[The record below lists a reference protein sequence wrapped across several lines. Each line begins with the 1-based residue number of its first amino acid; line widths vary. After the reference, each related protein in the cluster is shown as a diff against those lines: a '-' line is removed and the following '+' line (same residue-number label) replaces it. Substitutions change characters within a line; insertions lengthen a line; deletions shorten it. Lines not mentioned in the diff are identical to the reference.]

1 MNNKMVAFLCLLG
14 AFLLYQSD
22 NPGVNILPIGPHS
35 PVPGSGL
42 HVLIVEDRGARQKL
56 PPSQFDAMM
65 SADVDEMIRK
75 TNGHKYLYDQNQDIS
90 SKDDP
95 WVKDAMK
102 VPREKLPWLVLD
114 NNGSGTSESFPGD
127 PKAFKDLIEKY
138 VAK

>member
-22 NPGVNILPIGPHS
+22 NQGVNILPIGPHS

-56 PPSQFDAMM
+56 PPEQFDAMM
-65 SADVDEMIRK
+65 SADVDELIRGVS
-75 TNGHKYLYDQNQDIS
+75 GHKYLYDQNQDVS

-102 VPREKLPWLVLD
+102 VKRDKLPWVILD
-114 NNGSGTSESFPGD
+114 YNGSGTSEPFSDNPR
-127 PKAFKDLIEKY
+127 AFKELVEKY
-138 VAK
+138 IKK